1 MQIVYKAT
9 KITTYIVLVLLTAA
23 IIADLINQ
31 EYSTLTTEVALLIV
45 FAVLLRLQRD
55 VKIVNKSDD
64 LMIDILTSGDP
75 GTTLGCLFALLIP
88 IVILLIVLFL

>member
-31 EYSTLTTEVALLIV
+31 EYSTLTTKVALLIV

-88 IVILLIVLFL
+88 IVILLIALFL

>member
-1 MQIVYKAT
+1 METVYKLAKT
-9 KITTYIVLVLLTAA
+9 TTYIVLVLLTAA

-31 EYSTLTTEVALLIV
+31 EYSTLTAEIALLIV

-55 VKIVNKSDD
+55 VKIVNKNDD
-64 LMIDILTSGDP
+64 IMIDILTSGDP

-88 IVILLIVLFL
+88 IVILLIALFL

>member
-1 MQIVYKAT
+1 MQTVYKVT
-9 KITTYIVLVLLTAA
+9 KITTYISLILLTAA

-31 EYSTLTTEVALLIV
+31 EYSTLTAEIALLIV
-45 FAVLLRLQRD
+45 FAGLLRLQRD
-55 VKIVNKSDD
+55 VKIINRSDD

-88 IVILLIVLFL
+88 IVILLIALFL

>member
-1 MQIVYKAT
+1 MQIVYKVT

-23 IIADLINQ
+23 IIAGLINQ
-31 EYSTLTTEVALLIV
+31 EYSTLTAEIALLIV

-88 IVILLIVLFL
+88 IVILMIALFL